1 MGRRGDLARQALLDS
16 AEELFATHGI
26 DSVSSRRIA
35 EHAGQSN
42 HSAVT
47 YHFGGRDEL
56 LRELVDRYREPVRRI
71 RADLIARLPADP
83 GLTEYLQCLILP
95 VTSHIGSLPT
105 PTWRARLQRQ
115 LAITP
120 STAAM
125 LTESARADELTDR
138 VIAQIHE
145 YLSAV
150 PPTVR
155 TGRERIVGR
164 MIIDICAEYET
175 RISEGTRTAEWTA
188 LGYFLTDAC
197 AGLLSAP
204 VSHPDFAG
212 L

>member
-1 MGRRGDLARQALLDS
+1 MGRRGDRARQALLDA
-16 AEELFATHGI
+16 AEELFAAHGI
-26 DSVSSRRIA
+26 DSVSNRRIA

-56 LRELVDRYREPVRRI
+56 LRALVDRHREPVSRI
-71 RADLIARLPADP
+71 RADLFAQLPADP
-83 GLTEYLQCLILP
+83 TLTEYLQCLILP

-105 PTWRARLQRQ
+105 PTWRARFQRQ
-115 LAITP
+115 LATTP

-125 LTESARADELTDR
+125 LTESARSDELSDR
-138 VIAQIHE
+138 LLARIDE
-145 YLSAV
+145 SLSAV
-150 PPTVR
+150 PASVQA
-155 TGRERIVGR
+155 GRERIVGR
-164 MIIDICAEYET
+164 MITDICAEYEA
-175 RISEGTRTAEWTA
+175 RISEGSQPAQWTA

-204 VSHPDFAG
+204 VSHPGFTG